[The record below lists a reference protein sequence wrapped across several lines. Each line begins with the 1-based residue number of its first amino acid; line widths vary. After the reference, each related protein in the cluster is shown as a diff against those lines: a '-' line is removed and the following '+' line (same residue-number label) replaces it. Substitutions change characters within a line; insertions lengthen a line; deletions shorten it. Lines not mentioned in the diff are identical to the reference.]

1 MQDLCY
7 AKCSTCRKALKWL
20 DEQGISYDLRDIQ
33 SENPTE
39 AELRDWHAKSAL
51 PLKRFFNTS
60 GMQYRAL
67 NLKDRLPGMSEDEQ
81 FQLLASDGM
90 LVKRPLLV
98 LDDTVL
104 PGFKQAEWE
113 QALL

>member
-1 MQDLCY
+1 MQVLCY
-7 AKCSTCRKALKWL
+7 AKCSTCRKTLKWL

-67 NLKDRLPGMSEDEQ
+67 NLKDRLPGMPEDEQ